1 MTIDKAKLHGSK
13 IAGACT
19 ENDFYEYGEN
29 VARTAGF
36 RPGEMWLAYEHTHDA
51 GLKKTALEI
60 TDSFLNRIEKKIDVN
75 HHDMGFLF
83 SLSCILA
90 YQLTGSDA
98 GRRAAILAAGNLI
111 SRFVEKGQFI
121 REWGDAGAVDNY
133 RLIIDCFLNLP
144 LLFRVSEITGDEK
157 YAEVAKRHIK
167 TASECLLREDGSTY
181 YTFYFDLNG
190 GHPLYGET
198 AQGNRDGNA
207 WGVCGA
213 ALAYKYTKSKKMPR
227 ALPPHCG
234 IFPWSSAAK
243 SCAVLGFR
251 LHRPER

>member
-1 MTIDKAKLHGSK
+1 MTIDKAKLHRSK

-19 ENDFYEYGEN
+19 ENNFYEYGEN
-29 VARTAGF
+29 VAWTAGF
-36 RPGEMWLAYEHTHDA
+36 RPGEMWLAYEHTHNA

-60 TDSFLNRIEKKIDVN
+60 TDSFLDRIEKKIDVN

-90 YQLTGSDA
+90 YQLTGSD
-98 GRRAAILAAGNLI
+98 
-111 SRFVEKGQFI
+111 V
-121 REWGDAGAVDNY
+121 GAVDNY

-144 LLFRVSEITGDEK
+144 LLFRVSEIAGDEK
-157 YAEVAKRHIK
+157 YAEVAKKHIK

-181 YTFYFDLNG
+181 HTFYFDLND

-198 AQGNRDGNA
+198 AQGNRDGSA

-234 IFPWSSAAK
+234 IFPWSSDAK

-251 LHRPER
+251 LHRPA

>member
-1 MTIDKAKLHGSK
+1 
-13 IAGACT
+13 
-19 ENDFYEYGEN
+19 
-29 VARTAGF
+29 
-36 RPGEMWLAYEHTHDA
+36 MWLAYEHTHDA

-60 TDSFLNRIEKKIDVN
+60 TDSFLDRIEKKIDVN
-75 HHDMGFLF
+75 HHDRGFLF

-157 YAEVAKRHIK
+157 YAEVAKKHIK